1 MASSVEAKPRLRGVS
16 HQWAFIVSLAAGA
29 ALVLLAP
36 SGRAT
41 VACAIYAAS
50 VAGLFGASALYHRVT
65 WATATAR
72 RWMRR
77 VDHSMIFVLI
87 AGTNTPFALLAL
99 HGPLATGI
107 LIAVWAGAAL
117 GVALKLCWVDAP
129 KWFTAVVYVLLG
141 WVAVVGFPELA
152 SAVGVGPTLLVAAG
166 GLLYTTGAAIYAL
179 QRPNPF
185 PGVFGY
191 HEVFHALVIAAA
203 AIQYA
208 VIAFYVVPS
217 A

>member
-1 MASSVEAKPRLRGVS
+1 M
-16 HQWAFIVSLAAGA
+16 VSLAAGA

-36 SGRAT
+36 DGRAT

-77 VDHSMIFVLI
+77 VDHSMIFILI

-99 HGPLATGI
+99 DGALATGI
-107 LIAVWAGAAL
+107 LVAVWAGAAL
-117 GVALKLCWVDAP
+117 GVVLKLCWVDAP

-141 WVAVVGFPELA
+141 WVAVVGFPELM
-152 SAVGVGPTLLVAAG
+152 SDLGVGPTLLLAAG
-166 GLLYTTGAAIYAL
+166 GLLYTTGAVIYAL
-179 QRPNPF
+179 QRPNPL

-208 VIAFYVVPS
+208 VVAFFVVPS